1 MHKVSGQCVS
11 NQANLSHVALFVSS
25 LALRAPARTDAPRRS
40 TDDMNTTPAAPA
52 PGDIRFV
59 GLPACGDRGPLSIE
73 CQWIHPD
80 RTEAPV
86 ALFLHEG
93 LGSIAMWRR
102 WPRQLCDRLGMRG
115 LVYSRPGYG
124 RSTPRAHEEKWPVD
138 YLSRQARDVL
148 PALLDA
154 LGIDETQRQRMWL
167 IGHSDGASIALL
179 YAAAFPRQLAGAV
192 VLAPHVFVEDVSVQ
206 GIEETKRAYEQT
218 DLREK
223 LSRYHAD
230 VDSAFYGWSDIWLAP
245 AFRAWNIVEP
255 LATIERPL
263 LAVQAHD
270 DHYGTMAQLD
280 AIGQAVEHAHL
291 CKLPFGGHSPHR
303 DAGEMLDDAI
313 VQFVLAHDGA

>member
-1 MHKVSGQCVS
+1 
-11 NQANLSHVALFVSS
+11 
-25 LALRAPARTDAPRRS
+25 
-40 TDDMNTTPAAPA
+40 MNTTSAAPA

-59 GLPACGDRGPLSIE
+59 CLPACEGRGPSTIE
-73 CQWIHPD
+73 YQWIRPE
-80 RTEAPV
+80 RTQAPL

-124 RSTPRAHEEKWPVD
+124 QSTPRARAEKWPVD

-154 LGIDETQRQRMWL
+154 LGIDEMQRRRMWL
-167 IGHSDGASIALL
+167 IGHSDGGSIALL

-192 VLAPHVFVEDVSVQ
+192 VVAPHVFVEDVSVQ
-206 GIEETKRAYEQT
+206 GIEETKLAYEQT

-230 VDSAFYGWSDIWLAP
+230 VDSAFYGWSDIWLDP
-245 AFRAWNIVEP
+245 AFRAWNIVEA
-255 LATIERPL
+255 LATVERPL
-263 LAVQAHD
+263 LAVQAYD

-280 AIGQAVEHAHL
+280 AIGQAVERARL
-291 CKLPFGGHSPHR
+291 CKLPYGGHSPHR

-313 VQFVLAHDGA
+313 VQFVLAHDRG